1 MILVWKDNQSF
12 SRHLENMRRF
22 RERHGA
28 DTNCGWDI
36 IKDMP
41 ALRDVRIPEGTGG
54 NRGPL
59 EAACP
64 MVVGLWE
71 YTLPAGARN

>member
-1 MILVWKDNQSF
+1 MILVWKDNKSF

-28 DTNCGWDI
+28 DAKCGWEM

-41 ALRDVRIPEGTGG
+41 ALRDIRVPADTGG
-54 NRGPL
+54 ALSRL
-59 EAACP
+59 EATGP
-64 MVVGLWE
+64 MVVHLWQC
-71 YTLPAGARN
+71 TLPADVKN